1 MGRYTS
7 RGERG
12 TLGGGAET
20 APRAS
25 TMTTLAGSDL
35 NLLVAL
41 RALLEQGNLTRAGA
55 QLGVRQPAMS
65 VALARLRQHY
75 SDELL
80 VRVGREYE
88 LTPLARALLPEVQ
101 RAIPLIEHAFKLDD
115 ETAPETST
123 RAFDIAVSDYASIL
137 LEPYLRQGFT
147 ERSPGASLRLHHIPR
162 DMHVRELGMLEFDVM
177 VAPLGFGFI
186 GESIELF
193 RDRFVCIVDRD
204 HPALTNGELLLDDF
218 RRLGHARA
226 VKGAAHLTPYER
238 HLAEMGVKTDV
249 RVTATGWLALPF
261 VVSGT
266 ELVGIV
272 PERLARRM
280 ASLTGTTVVDPPF
293 GEVSL
298 VEALWWH
305 PSRAG
310 DPANR
315 WLRRLVQEAAVP
327 LDPTTPAPDQRGR
340 GAGSGVAS

>member
-1 MGRYTS
+1 MS
-7 RGERG
+7 
-12 TLGGGAET
+12 
-20 APRAS
+20 
-25 TMTTLAGSDL
+25 TLAGSDL

-75 SDELL
+75 NDELL
-80 VRVGREYE
+80 VRVGRDYE

-101 RAIPLIEHAFKLDD
+101 RTVPLIEHAFKLDD
-115 ETAPETST
+115 EVAPETST
-123 RAFDIAVSDYASIL
+123 RAFDIAMSDYASIL
-137 LEPYLRQGFT
+137 LEPHLRQGFT
-147 ERSPGASLRLHHIPR
+147 DRSPGASLRLHHVPP
-162 DMHVRELGMLEFDVM
+162 DMHDREQGMLDFDVM
-177 VAPLGFGFI
+177 VAPLGVGFI

-204 HPALTNGELLLDDF
+204 HPALVSGDLSLDDF
-218 RRLGHARA
+218 LRLGHARA

-238 HLAEMGVKTDV
+238 HLAEIGVKTDV

-266 ELVGIV
+266 ELVGIL

-280 ASLTGTTVVDPPF
+280 ATLTGTTVVDPPF
-293 GEVSL
+293 GNVPL

-305 PSRAG
+305 PSRDG

-315 WLRRLVQEAAVP
+315 WLRRLVQESARP
-327 LDPTTPAPDQRGR
+327 LDLAAPTTPQRAR
-340 GAGSGVAS
+340 AAGSGVASSGER